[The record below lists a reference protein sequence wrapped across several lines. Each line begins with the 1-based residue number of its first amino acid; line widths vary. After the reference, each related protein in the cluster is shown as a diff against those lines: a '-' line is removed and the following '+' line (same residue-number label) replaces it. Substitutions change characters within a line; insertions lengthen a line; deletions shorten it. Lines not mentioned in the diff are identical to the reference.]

1 MKRISSL
8 AATLAALLLAPAA
21 FAGPVNV
28 NAADAATLAREL
40 MGIGP
45 ALAEAIIKDREE
57 NGPFM
62 SADDLIRVRGI
73 GERIVEMNR
82 GNILVQE
89 PSTAE

>member
-1 MKRISSL
+1 MKIISSL

-40 MGIGP
+40 TGIGP
-45 ALAEAIIKDREE
+45 MLAEAIIKDREE
-57 NGPFM
+57 NGPFR

-89 PSTAE
+89 ASAPE